1 MGVSALQLKLAR
13 TALGW
18 GVRALA
24 EKAGLSSDTITRAE
38 QGGDISQKTW
48 GAIQRALE
56 EGGIEFLP
64 EANSV
69 SLHTDVT
76 AAGICADPEMP
87 LGVRR
92 IYPRGGGL
100 GIGPYEISIV
110 RLPLP
115 RAPVGENVPEHTS
128 FPINPQ
134 RALTLGDALAC
145 CRERVHAGYGV
156 EVKGPGIHWDQ
167 AEVRRRL
174 NSTDG

>member
-1 MGVSALQLKLAR
+1 MAR
-13 TALGW
+13 AALGW

-69 SLHTDVT
+69 SLQMDVT
-76 AAGICADPEMP
+76 EATICADPEMP

-92 IYPRGGGL
+92 IYPRGGAL
-100 GIGPYEISIV
+100 GSGPYEISIV

-115 RAPVGENVPEHTS
+115 RAPLGENVTEHAS

-134 RALTLGDALAC
+134 RALTLPKALAY
-145 CRERVHAGYGV
+145 CRERVNAGYGV

-174 NSTDG
+174 SSIGG